1 MQLHVSDVGGGS
13 AAAKKSIPYNTPLI
27 IPQLRRF
34 FYISYEYKSKTCE
47 RERERIPTACVYVP
61 PHGAAAAA
69 GTAAQ
74 RQYNF
79 YIN

>member
-47 RERERIPTACVYVP
+47 RERIPTACVYVP
-61 PHGAAAAA
+61 AHGAGAA